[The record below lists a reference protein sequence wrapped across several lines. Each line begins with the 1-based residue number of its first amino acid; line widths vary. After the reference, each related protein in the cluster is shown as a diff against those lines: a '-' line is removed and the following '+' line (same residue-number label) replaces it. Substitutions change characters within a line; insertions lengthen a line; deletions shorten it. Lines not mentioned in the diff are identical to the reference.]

1 MKISGA
7 VATAVEATGTALH
20 DGAEGYASSAHFE
33 SLGAFLLAD
42 YLICS
47 VETSGWFCQDKLRT
61 AI

>member
-47 VETSGWFCQDKLRT
+47 VETSAGFVKT
-61 AI
+61 S